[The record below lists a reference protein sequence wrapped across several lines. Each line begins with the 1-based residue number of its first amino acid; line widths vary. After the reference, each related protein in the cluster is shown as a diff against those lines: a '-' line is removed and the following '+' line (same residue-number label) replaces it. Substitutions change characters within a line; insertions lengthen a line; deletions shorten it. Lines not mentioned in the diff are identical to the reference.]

1 MIAYRFIQE
10 SFFTMTESSFKTATF
25 DKSNPL
31 SIYNFSRYLIGHSLH
46 SLLGDEAIAKF
57 RKGKGGL
64 GQMVEELF
72 FKYDANSKR
81 EADFGEANVELKCTP
96 LLKSKSDGSLRIKER
111 LICTMIDYFELV
123 NTKFE
128 DSHLIAKCKLMLIL
142 FYLHVKGSAIY
153 DYEFLF
159 RILWELPEKDLL
171 QIKKDYE
178 TIADKV
184 RRGEAHLLSEGDTLY
199 LGACR
204 KGQKGDSKQ
213 SQPYS
218 YEKAKKR
225 AFSLKPAYM
234 RHVLGHVVA
243 TGTNHFSNYSKSDS
257 LSFELVSTDEL
268 RKNKF
273 EDVLL
278 SRFNGFYG
286 LTYVEI
292 CERLGVDAY
301 QAKNKYADICGLIAS
316 NGVSKRL
323 STAEEFVK
331 SGIVMK
337 TIRLR
342 QNGMPKE
349 AMSFKN
355 IDYCEVY
362 ENNDWTN
369 SELYEIFTNRFM
381 FVVFKPV
388 KNKTITVHN
397 NATGKII
404 TEQAYVLDKVFFWTM
419 PADDIDYARIYWEHI
434 RKNVTE
440 NNIDLHFFWSISDHR
455 KFHVRPKATKKI
467 QLAINPNGGKCEK
480 YCYWFNQDYLKSI
493 IDTNS

>member
-1 MIAYRFIQE
+1 MAKT
-10 SFFTMTESSFKTATF
+10 SFQTATF
-25 DKSNPL
+25 DKSNPV
-31 SIYNFSRYLIGHSLH
+31 SIYEFSRFLIGQSLH
-46 SLLGDEAIAKF
+46 SLLGDEAIAKS

-72 FKYDANSKR
+72 FGYEINSNR
-81 EADFGEANVELKCTP
+81 EADFGEAHVELKCTP
-96 LLKSKSDGSLRIKER
+96 LLESKSDNSFRIKER

-123 NTKFE
+123 DTKFE
-128 DSHLIAKCKLMLIL
+128 DSHLIAKCQLMLIL
-142 FYLHVKGSAIY
+142 FYLHVSGTPIY
-153 DYEFLF
+153 DYKFVF
-159 RILWELPEKDLL
+159 RALWELPEKDLL

-213 SQPYS
+213 TQPFS
-218 YEKAKKR
+218 NEKANKR

-234 RHVLGHVVA
+234 RYVLSHIVA
-243 TGTNHFSNYSKSDS
+243 SGANHFSNYTQPDS
-257 LSFELVSTDEL
+257 SRFELVSTADL

-273 EDVLL
+273 EDILL
-278 SRFNGFYG
+278 SRFESFYG
-286 LTYVEI
+286 LDYIGI
-292 CERLGVDAY
+292 CRKLGVEAY
-301 QAKNKYADICGLIAS
+301 QAKNKYADVCSLIAS
-316 NGVSKRL
+316 NGKSKRL

-342 QNGMPKE
+342 PKGMPKE

-362 ENNDWTN
+362 DNENWTE

-388 KNKTITVHN
+388 KGKKITIHN
-397 NATGKII
+397 NASK
-404 TEQAYVLDKVFFWTM
+404 ENVVEDAYVLDKVFFWTM
-419 PADDIDYARIYWEHI
+419 PAEDIESAQTYWEHI
-434 RKNVTE
+434 RKNVMN
-440 NNIDLHFFWSISDHR
+440 NNIQLKSFWSISDHR

-467 QLAINPNGGKCEK
+467 QLTTNPNGGKCEK
-480 YCYWFNQDYLKSI
+480 YCYWFNQDYIKSI
-493 IDTNS
+493 IDSNS